1 MTATFVTDFLVD
13 QSPGG
18 AERVDDTI
26 IKHFNFKVVTSPYFE
41 PVAGEF
47 YILSNISLLPQHKI
61 DYLAEN
67 CRYVIIEH
75 DYKFHH
81 TRHPWRFE
89 GSLVPSNEIINRHLY
104 KNAIVT
110 FVQTEDHLNVFRLNN
125 IEGNFESLNCSVWSK
140 EELNVL
146 SNLLRK
152 TPKKNSKFAVLNSG
166 NWIKNTRQAKEFC
179 DNMKINY
186 DLIGNKDYYSFLESL
201 SNYSA
206 LVFFPIARETC
217 CRLLVEAK
225 CLGLNVITSDNSG
238 AFKSDWFS
246 RLGMEMIDYL
256 ENISIKNLKRIADV
270 LNENTN

>member
-1 MTATFVTDFLVD
+1 
-13 QSPGG
+13 
-18 AERVDDTI
+18 
-26 IKHFNFKVVTSPYFE
+26 
-41 PVAGEF
+41 
-47 YILSNISLLPQHKI
+47 
-61 DYLAEN
+61 
-67 CRYVIIEH
+67 
-75 DYKFHH
+75 
-81 TRHPWRFE
+81 
-89 GSLVPSNEIINRHLY
+89 
-104 KNAIVT
+104 
-110 FVQTEDHLNVFRLNN
+110 
-125 IEGNFESLNCSVWSK
+125 
-140 EELNVL
+140 VL

-179 DNMKINY
+179 DNMKISY